1 MPRTADFRVLAGL
14 DLDVLGCPDFGAALA
29 HERKLVAARH
39 ALVAVRSGLIAV
51 EVRCRETADQND
63 GVEHDRFISR
73 VGQPTGQRHWFV
85 ASSRSKVRRP
95 ALFIGKSLAPSA
107 GPGKRRAS
115 TAGAEYCIPLPTRN
129 GLFRISSAL
138 TATRLYREHIP
149 TVELIP
155 LKFRVFEK
163 IVYFEGYFTKYRLLV
178 PSLDSAFV
186 EPGAIAVQI
195 AGCDLG
201 ALRTFSVSTT
211 STRSRAYPFPLSM
224 AVRAIA
230 PSKKGNRNGR
240 TDNPANRGEECVLET
255 KRGQNVSAHHCGKA
269 GERRS
274 LSQPK

>member
-39 ALVAVRSGLIAV
+39 ALVAVRGGLIAV

-95 ALFIGKSLAPSA
+95 PLFIGKSLAPSA

-115 TAGAEYCIPLPTRN
+115 TAGAESLNIERTRELASPYN
-129 GLFRISSAL
+129 LRISSAL

-155 LKFRVFEK
+155 FR
-163 IVYFEGYFTKYRLLV
+163 
-178 PSLDSAFV
+178 SS
-186 EPGAIAVQI
+186 
-195 AGCDLG
+195 
-201 ALRTFSVSTT
+201 
-211 STRSRAYPFPLSM
+211 SM
-224 AVRAIA
+224 CWR
-230 PSKKGNRNGR
+230 K
-240 TDNPANRGEECVLET
+240 
-255 KRGQNVSAHHCGKA
+255 
-269 GERRS
+269 
-274 LSQPK
+274 